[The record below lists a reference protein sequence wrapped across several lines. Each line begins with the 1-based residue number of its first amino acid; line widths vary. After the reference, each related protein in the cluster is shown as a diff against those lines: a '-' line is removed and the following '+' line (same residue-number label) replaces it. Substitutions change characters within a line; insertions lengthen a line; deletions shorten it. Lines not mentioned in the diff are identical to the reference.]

1 MSEHIVARGKTCPLE
16 RLRML
21 YIHDGT
27 SPPQL
32 LSAGHHVASDA
43 VWIDLVNPSDE
54 ERAAAERIT
63 GMRVPSLEEITEVES
78 SSRVFS
84 ERGAAYFS
92 MPGTFLGADGQAQAT
107 PISFVISPQRLI
119 TLRFEKLPA
128 FAAFSARFERSGT
141 TGSYEVFVGLLEAI
155 VDRIADTLERIGAD
169 LLRQSKG
176 TFRTGSAQAT
186 RNMRRTD
193 QELRAILTAVGET
206 GDALG
211 TLRDSVVGIGRI
223 ASYAQQV
230 GDAWTP
236 PELKVRI
243 QTLRQDIASLNDY
256 DQQLSNKV
264 NFLLDAVLGF
274 INIEQNNGVRVLTIA
289 SVVGI
294 PPTFVVGLYGMNFK
308 NMPELNW
315 AYGYEFGWAMI
326 IVSIIVPLVWFRS
339 RGWL

>member
-1 MSEHIVARGKTCPLE
+1 
-16 RLRML
+16 
-21 YIHDGT
+21 
-27 SPPQL
+27 
-32 LSAGHHVASDA
+32 
-43 VWIDLVNPSDE
+43 
-54 ERAAAERIT
+54 
-63 GMRVPSLEEITEVES
+63 MRVPSLDKITEVES

-84 ERGAAYFS
+84 ERAAAYFS

-119 TLRFEKLPA
+119 TLRFERLPA

-155 VDRIADTLERIGAD
+155 VDRIADALERIGAD

-243 QTLRQDIASLNDY
+243 QTLRQDIAH
-256 DQQLSNKV
+256 
-264 NFLLDAVLGF
+264 
-274 INIEQNNGVRVLTIA
+274 
-289 SVVGI
+289 
-294 PPTFVVGLYGMNFK
+294 
-308 NMPELNW
+308 
-315 AYGYEFGWAMI
+315 
-326 IVSIIVPLVWFRS
+326 
-339 RGWL
+339 